1 MALSDYE
8 RRVLDEIEAELHLRP
23 VHSWR
28 LGRTI
33 ALLVFCSLVA
43 AGLIVLAVLVLPPA
57 FAAVVAS
64 LFGVAVGYIGGTT
77 LRRRPHKP

>member
-23 VHSWR
+23 VHAWR

-33 ALLVFCSLVA
+33 ALLVLCSLAA
-43 AGLIVLAVLVLPPA
+43 AGLIVLAVFVLPPA

-64 LFGVAVGYIGGTT
+64 LFGVAVGYIGGIT
-77 LRRRPHKP
+77 LRRRPRKP